1 MLLLA
6 QVKSEDL
13 APIDA
18 KGEIVELKTRLKI
31 ASLGSADSPSIFVLR
46 YWACPTVSLLGLLY
60 KDMLACILG

>member
-13 APIDA
+13 APVDA

-31 ASLGSADSPSIFVLR
+31 ALLGSADSPSI
-46 YWACPTVSLLGLLY
+46 LY
-60 KDMLACILG
+60 SGSGPVQP